1 MTSSD
6 ESYRWQFEKLL
17 KLFEQG
23 PREELEDLC
32 HKILVRGN
40 DLLEPLADF
49 LQTQPDHPRLAIV
62 LELMGKIGDPRA
74 ATVLVQYLDS
84 HARELRVQAAIALGW
99 LRARLAL
106 EKLDKLEGHD
116 PDEEVRAEARI
127 ALEEILRE
135 YPALRQ
141 VLRHH
146 ESLAFEES
154 ALGSANEE
162 EFEGLHPLAP
172 ETQKQLAALFPR
184 VLALRYRAVPLGIGS
199 NGVVSFAIL
208 AEEAPETIGQ
218 DLKRLTGREVELHS
232 WPESRLF
239 EHLLT
244 FYRWGDDDWV
254 KLRQQPGEEA
264 AREIAEIL
272 LAKVDPELP
281 NPPLPDCVDSI
292 EAVQSFLSLCLREQ
306 VVSAMVQC
314 DHSCA
319 TYQVLVHTRRDESIE
334 LEPPLPPMRERF
346 LRVLQVLAGCACSQG
361 TSREVAQGSIRF
373 CPANSDR
380 PCLIDVTCETVGTRD
395 VVALEFLD
403 PEAN

>member
-6 ESYRWQFEKLL
+6 ESFRWQFEKLL
-17 KLFEQG
+17 TLFEQG
-23 PREELEDLC
+23 PREELEELC
-32 HKILVRGN
+32 HKILVRGG

-106 EKLDKLEGHD
+106 EKLDQLEAHD

-127 ALEEILRE
+127 ALEEILRD

-146 ESLAFEES
+146 DSLALEES
-154 ALGSANEE
+154 ALGSATEE

-172 ETQKQLAALFPR
+172 ETQKLLVALFPR

-199 NGVVSFAIL
+199 NQVVSFAIL
-208 AEEAPETIGQ
+208 AEQAPETIGQ
-218 DLKRLTGREVELHS
+218 DLKRLTGHEVELHA

-254 KLRQQPGEEA
+254 KLRQQPTEEA
-264 AREIAEIL
+264 TREIAEIL
-272 LAKVDPELP
+272 LSKVDPELP
-281 NPPLPDCVDSI
+281 NAPLPDCVDSI
-292 EAVQSFLSLCLREQ
+292 EAVQSLLSLCLREQ
-306 VVSAMVQC
+306 VVTAVVQC
-314 DHSCA
+314 DHGCA
-319 TYQVLVHTRRDESIE
+319 AYQVLVHTRREESIE
-334 LEPPLPPMRERF
+334 LDPPPPAMRERF

-361 TSREVAQGSIRF
+361 ASREVAQGSIRF
-373 CPANSDR
+373 CPANSVR

-395 VVALEFLD
+395 IVVLEFLD